1 MAIPLSAQRWQDQL
15 IVLLG
20 LWLFISPVALDYAA
34 GSPEALN
41 AYVAGAVVVLLAAFD
56 LYQTYVWAVLLNLAV
71 GVWVAVS
78 PWVLQVAGV
87 ASISG
92 NFVIVGLAVALA
104 FASLGGAGRR
114 GPGPVGIAQRSGTAP
129 AVGRH

>member
-1 MAIPLSAQRWQDQL
+1 MAMHFSVQRWQDQL

-20 LWLFISPVALDYAA
+20 LWLFISPVALDYAP
-34 GSPEALN
+34 GSAEAIN
-41 AYVAGAVVVLLAAFD
+41 AYVAGAVITLLAAFD

-87 ASISG
+87 ASIMS
-92 NFVIVGLAVALA
+92 NFVLAGLAVVVLALWELR
-104 FASLGGAGRR
+104 SDPELHRQWAGQEKT
-114 GPGPVGIAQRSGTAP
+114 G
-129 AVGRH
+129 